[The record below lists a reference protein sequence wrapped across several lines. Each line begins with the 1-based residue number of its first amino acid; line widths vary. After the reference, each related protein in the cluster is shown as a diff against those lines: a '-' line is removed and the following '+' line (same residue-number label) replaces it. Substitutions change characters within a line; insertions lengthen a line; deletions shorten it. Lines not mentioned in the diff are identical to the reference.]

1 MDMLKITGYHNR
13 AFPKKGAIRGAV
25 SRRLA
30 WMQHHKVFVLFFF
43 GYLAAFCCGTF
54 FHEEGESFS
63 PLLQTNFLS
72 RMQQPFWMG
81 FLSFFAIVFLWEIG
95 CFLFG
100 LSLWGWLFSPWMLF
114 FRGYGA
120 GVVAGSMVTCYGLGG
135 VFGFLLIFL
144 PGMAVEAFAFLLE
157 TVESTSSS
165 FSFFRNHSDR
175 SFLRRFIR
183 RTLITTLILL
193 ISSLLQFLGCLWFG
207 SWFLSQFVL

>member
-81 FLSFFAIVFLWEIG
+81 FLSLGDWLLPLWTI
-95 CFLFG
+95 
-100 LSLWGWLFSPWMLF
+100 P
-114 FRGYGA
+114 
-120 GVVAGSMVTCYGLGG
+120 V
-135 VFGFLLIFL
+135 
-144 PGMAVEAFAFLLE
+144 GMAVFAVDALFP
-157 TVESTSSS
+157 
-165 FSFFRNHSDR
+165 R
-175 SFLRRFIR
+175 LRRR
-183 RTLITTLILL
+183 RSGGKHGDL
-193 ISSLLQFLGCLWFG
+193 LWFG
-207 SWFLSQFVL
+207 RGFRFSSDFSSWYGGRGIRLSSGNSGEYILLFLVLSES